1 MILEGIRIFSP
12 VSGYPYN
19 NHVVSDLNTNFVFLI
34 FQVRAAIH
42 SWRSKRQRTSCA
54 SGAETAAKVI

>member
-1 MILEGIRIFSP
+1 MTLEGIRILTLFS
-12 VSGYPYN
+12 GDPYN

-42 SWRSKRQRTSCA
+42 SWRSKRQRTSYA
-54 SGAETAAKVI
+54 SGVETAAKVI